1 MSAACSL
8 RGALKLRLGIVPGV
22 ENQEFRFDLN
32 EESKLTSLTLFEAG
46 TSP

>member
-1 MSAACSL
+1 MFGACCL
-8 RGALKLRLGIVPGV
+8 PDTLKLALGIVLGV

-32 EESKLTSLTLFEAG
+32 EESKLTSLTRFEAG